1 MINQTNL
8 GQCTYP
14 KKKKTKTILDNVLI
28 SIKKK
33 EGKKRKGTTFPSMC
47 LAVRDKKKER
57 KLTS

>member
-1 MINQTNL
+1 MYL
-8 GQCTYP
+8 SK
-14 KKKKTKTILDNVLI
+14 KKKKTKTILDNVFI

-33 EGKKRKGTTFPSMC
+33 EGKKRKGTTLPSMC

>member
-14 KKKKTKTILDNVLI
+14 KKKTKTILDNVFI

-33 EGKKRKGTTFPSMC
+33 EGKKRKGTTLPSMC